1 MKISVTTKIQK
12 PKILVKISVTPN
24 WFKTGFFGTRQ
35 GSHFLDSRPGIA
47 DFRREG
53 AAGEKI
59 LIFMVSY
66 CRFTMGILLFRERKD
81 DIPLVCA
88 RSAPEKNRDFGLQF
102 FAKISVT
109 KNFVKISVTKKIQIS
124 IFW

>member
-1 MKISVTTKIQK
+1 MTPKQIGEFFFVKISVTTKIQK

-66 CRFTMGILLFRERKD
+66 CRFTKGILLLGER
-81 DIPLVCA
+81 
-88 RSAPEKNRDFGLQF
+88 NT
-102 FAKISVT
+102 ISP
-109 KNFVKISVTKKIQIS
+109 
-124 IFW
+124 

>member
-1 MKISVTTKIQK
+1 MAPTSKSDPQANWRDFFVKISVTTKIQK

-53 AAGEKI
+53 AAGEIFFDIYGFI
-59 LIFMVSY
+59 LSVYYGDFA
-66 CRFTMGILLFRERKD
+66 FWGRE
-81 DIPLVCA
+81 IT
-88 RSAPEKNRDFGLQF
+88 
-102 FAKISVT
+102 ISP
-109 KNFVKISVTKKIQIS
+109 
-124 IFW
+124 